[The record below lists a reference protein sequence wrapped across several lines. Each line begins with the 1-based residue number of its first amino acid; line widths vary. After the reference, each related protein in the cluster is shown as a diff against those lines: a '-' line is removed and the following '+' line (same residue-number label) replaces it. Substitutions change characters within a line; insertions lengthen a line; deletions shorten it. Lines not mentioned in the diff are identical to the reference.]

1 MSFDSVGN
9 ITIEILQSL
18 CKEAGR
24 TADSSQP
31 SNAIVTAVV
40 AVVGLLGTLATYF
53 LKKPGVKS
61 AVGLGAS
68 AKKKQQLHDAI
79 AGVLAPLEEIKSQ
92 LSASSGSD
100 RESTPK
106 KIDIV
111 PVSPQKTV
119 IQVT

>member
-1 MSFDSVGN
+1 MGDTIGN
-9 ITIEILQSL
+9 ITMEILQTL

-31 SNAIVTAVV
+31 SNTIVTIVV
-40 AVVGLLGTLATYF
+40 AVFGLLGTLATYF
-53 LKKPGVKS
+53 LKRPGVKQV
-61 AVGLGAS
+61 VGLGAS

-106 KIDIV
+106 KLEI
-111 PVSPQKTV
+111 SPAKEKTA
-119 IQVT
+119 IQVA